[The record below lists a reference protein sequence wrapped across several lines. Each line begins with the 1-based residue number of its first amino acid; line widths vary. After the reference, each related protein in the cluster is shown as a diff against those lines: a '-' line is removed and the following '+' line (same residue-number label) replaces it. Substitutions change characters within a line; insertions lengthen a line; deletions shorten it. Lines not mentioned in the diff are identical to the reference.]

1 MKCTHFKCIAW
12 LLLLFIYLFILVF
25 LGLHLWHVDV
35 SRLGVTLN
43 LLLPA
48 YARVT
53 GTRDPS
59 YICDLQHS
67 SRQCR
72 CLTHWAKPGIKPA
85 SSQILVGVINRWAQR
100 ELPAFSFFLS
110 FFFFLMNFLN
120 FFGLCPW
127 HMDVPWQ
134 ESNSSHSSDL
144 RHSSSNTRSL
154 TCWATREC
162 WWIFIYN
169 YNPD

>member
-110 FFFFLMNFLN
+110 FFFFFFFDEFFKLFWAVPMAYGRSLAGIKLKPQQWPETQQQQHQILNLLSHQGVLMNFY
-120 FFGLCPW
+120 
-127 HMDVPWQ
+127 
-134 ESNSSHSSDL
+134 
-144 RHSSSNTRSL
+144 
-154 TCWATREC
+154 
-162 WWIFIYN
+162 I
-169 YNPD
+169 